1 MRKSIIIG
9 ITAAVIGTG
18 TLAAG
23 MAAAG
28 DGWGRCGDRDGG
40 RHGKHEMMGEYGHK
54 GMKQMRYIASELDL
68 TSEQRDQFKE
78 LMRDQRDAM
87 FDKRDAMHDMREDL
101 RELDVTAADYDQQVA
116 ALTAQ
121 AQQQAAELVQMKAE
135 QKKLMF
141 SILTPEQQEKFLEMK
156 R

>member
-23 MAAAG
+23 MATAG
-28 DGWGRCGDRDGG
+28 DGWGRCGDREGG

-54 GMKQMRYIASELDL
+54 GMKQMRYIASELEL
-68 TSEQRDQFKE
+68 SGEQKDQFKQM
-78 LMRDQRDAM
+78 MRDQRDAM
-87 FDKRDAMHDMREDL
+87 FDKRDVMQDMREDL
-101 RELDVTAADYDQQVA
+101 RGLDVTAADYDQQVA
-116 ALTAQ
+116 TLVVKAQ
-121 AQQQAAELVQMKAE
+121 DQAAQLVQMKAD
-135 QKKLMF
+135 QKKAMF
-141 SILTPEQQEKFLEMK
+141 EILTPEQQAKFLELK